1 MRLTRHVVARKNQWL
16 VAIPAEVRQHLAL
29 VPGASVY
36 WHISQRGRVAL
47 TVSGKLS
54 GGAARQDAD
63 CPSCA
68 KYRAELDRLRHELR
82 EGEAATP
89 GQWFRQ
95 ALASTERALFWDLA
109 ELAAWARSQ
118 RTKQR
123 QGGQRSERRPRPAQ
137 ESRGAAQP
145 RTSNPRPDPPPSESS
160 GGADASGAASPQA
173 SQPEITVQH
182 L

>member
-1 MRLTRHVVARKNQWL
+1 MRLQRHVVARKDQHL
-16 VAIPAEVRQHLAL
+16 VALPAEVRRHLSL
-29 VPGASVY
+29 VAGATVY

-54 GGAARQDAD
+54 GGRAREDAD

-95 ALASTERALFWDLA
+95 ALASVERGMFWDLA

-118 RTKQR
+118 RLKQQ
-123 QGGQRSERRPRPAQ
+123 QGGRRPGRRPQPAQ

-145 RTSNPRPDPPPSESS
+145 RTSNPLPDPLPSESS
-160 GGADASGAASPQA
+160 EGDAASGGAAPQA
-173 SQPEITVQH
+173 ALEQLPTQAP
-182 L
+182 

>member
-1 MRLTRHVVARKNQWL
+1 MRLTRHVVARKDQHL
-16 VAIPAEVRQHLAL
+16 VALPAEVRRHLSL
-29 VPGASVY
+29 VAGATVY

-47 TVSGKLS
+47 TVSGTLT
-54 GGAARQDAD
+54 GGRAREDAD

-95 ALASTERALFWDLA
+95 ALASVERGMFWDLA

-118 RTKQR
+118 RTKQQ
-123 QGGQRSERRPRPAQ
+123 QGGRRPGRRPRPAQ

-145 RTSNPRPDPPPSESS
+145 RTSIPGPSLPSPESSEGAGTS
-160 GGADASGAASPQA
+160 GGAAPQVP
-173 SQPEITVQH
+173 QPEMTVQH

>member
-16 VAIPAEVRQHLAL
+16 VALPSEVRQHLSL

-47 TVSGKLS
+47 TVSGKLT
-54 GGAARQDAD
+54 GGRAREDAD

-89 GQWFRQ
+89 GQWFRS

-118 RTKQR
+118 RTAQR
-123 QGGQRSERRPRPAQ
+123 QGGRRPGRRAGSSGQ
-137 ESRGAAQP
+137 SRVSGPAAQ
-145 RTSNPRPDPPPSESS
+145 RHAPDPPPSSESS

-173 SQPEITVQH
+173 SHPEITVQH